1 MFFAPLKRK
10 LILCTLEVR
19 VLSQHRVPTFLVISE
34 VIVENMAKKKSVK
47 PLVEE
52 DHDDSSSEGEAA
64 PPATKDVD
72 PNAPADGAKEV
83 RSVTFDETL
92 WVEVCLSGKK
102 KPSTYCRGLGAH
114 GHKLP
119 ATAAQLKKM
128 VGPADVVKEEADC
141 LEFQGDVVS
150 KLLDV
155 LASKLNVPKELLTE
169 NKAASVAAA
178 AKASSSAAA
187 AAAGEAPPAD
197 DSDDDDDVTITRR
210 RPIAVAYCPTC
221 TFPAEMCEYSGV
233 FEKCKPWLKEQL
245 DAEEAALLDDAEEKG
260 RKRRILTEQEK
271 VDRILAGTGK
281 KKVDQAVVL
290 DRKTIRGKKKVTT
303 VAGLDLFG
311 VNLTD
316 ASRDFKK
323 TFSCG
328 AGVVEEVGVLPMIEV
343 QGDVVNQLIELLPK
357 RYAQIAP
364 QQIFV
369 MEGKKKVCSTEL

>member
-1 MFFAPLKRK
+1 
-10 LILCTLEVR
+10 
-19 VLSQHRVPTFLVISE
+19 
-34 VIVENMAKKKSVK
+34 MAKKKASK

-52 DHDDSSSEGEAA
+52 DHVDSSASDSEVA
-64 PPATKDVD
+64 PPAVAAAAPTAISANSAVTKDSDKKV
-72 PNAPADGAKEV
+72 V
-83 RSVTFDETL
+83 SFDDTL

-102 KPSTYCRGLGAH
+102 KPSTYCRGLAAH

-128 VGPADVVKEEADC
+128 VGAADVVKEEADC
-141 LEFQGDVVS
+141 LEFQGDVVA

-155 LASKLNVPKELLTE
+155 LVTKLNVSKDLITDD
-169 NKAASVAAA
+169 KAASIAKA
-178 AKASSSAAA
+178 AKAASSAAA
-187 AAAGEAPPAD
+187 ASSGAATGGVVGDDEDD
-197 DSDDDDDVTITRR
+197 DSDDDITITRKR
-210 RPIAVAYCPTC
+210 AIDVAYCPTC

-245 DAEEAALLDDAEEKG
+245 DAEEAAALDDASEKG
-260 RKRRILTEQEK
+260 RKRRILTEKEK

-281 KKVDQAVVL
+281 KKVDQAIVL
-290 DRKTIRGKKKVTT
+290 DSKTIRGKKKITT

-343 QGDVVNQLIELLPK
+343 QGHVVPQLMEMLPRK
-357 RYAQIAP
+357 YPQISI

-369 MEGKKKVCSTEL
+369 MEGKKKVCATEL

>member
-1 MFFAPLKRK
+1 
-10 LILCTLEVR
+10 
-19 VLSQHRVPTFLVISE
+19 
-34 VIVENMAKKKSVK
+34 MAKKKVTK
-47 PLVEE
+47 PIVEE
-52 DHDDSSSEGEAA
+52 DHDDSSDASDTDVVAPA
-64 PPATKDVD
+64 PPAVAASSENTEKKTV
-72 PNAPADGAKEV
+72 
-83 RSVTFDETL
+83 SFDATL

-102 KPSTYCRGLGAH
+102 KPSTYCRGLAAH

-141 LEFQGDVVS
+141 LEFQGDVVA

-155 LASKLNVPKELLTE
+155 LATKLNVPKDLITE
-169 NKAASVAAA
+169 DKAASA
-178 AKASSSAAA
+178 AKAAKSASSAAA
-187 AAAGEAPPAD
+187 GGSAAPTGAAESDD
-197 DSDDDDDVTITRR
+197 DSDDDDVTITRKR
-210 RPIAVAYCPTC
+210 AIEVAYCPTC

-245 DAEEAALLDDAEEKG
+245 DAEEAAALDDASEKG

-281 KKVDQAVVL
+281 KKVDQAIVL

-328 AGVVEEVGVLPMIEV
+328 AGVVEEVGVLPMIEI
-343 QGDVVNQLIELLPK
+343 QGDVVQQLTEMLPK
-357 RYAQIAP
+357 KYPQISI

-369 MEGKKKVCSTEL
+369 LEGKKKVCATEL